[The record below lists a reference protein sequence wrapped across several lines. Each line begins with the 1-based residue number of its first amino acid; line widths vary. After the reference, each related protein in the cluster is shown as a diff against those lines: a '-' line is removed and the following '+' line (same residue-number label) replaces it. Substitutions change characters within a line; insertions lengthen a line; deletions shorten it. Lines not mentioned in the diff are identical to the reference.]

1 MILWSVG
8 FDDPKTDSANARWFQ
23 ANTKWAD
30 AVFFV
35 TDKEKCMNT
44 KSEQSL
50 LTATIDDIKQ
60 AHTMGKSIPL
70 VIVINKVEDT
80 EDEEVKEMINQCKAN
95 VNRIMQEKGATQLS
109 VSFSVISA
117 MNALY
122 YR

>member
-1 MILWSVG
+1 MG
-8 FDDPKTDSANARWFQ
+8 FDDPKTDSANAQWFQ

-44 KSEQSL
+44 KTEQSL
-50 LTATIDDIKQ
+50 LKSTIDDIKQ
-60 AHTMGKSIPL
+60 AYTMGKLIPL
-70 VIVINKVEDT
+70 VVVINKVEDT
-80 EDEEVKEMINQCKAN
+80 EDDEVKEMINQCKTN
-95 VNRIMQEKGATQLS
+95 VIRIVKEKGASHLS